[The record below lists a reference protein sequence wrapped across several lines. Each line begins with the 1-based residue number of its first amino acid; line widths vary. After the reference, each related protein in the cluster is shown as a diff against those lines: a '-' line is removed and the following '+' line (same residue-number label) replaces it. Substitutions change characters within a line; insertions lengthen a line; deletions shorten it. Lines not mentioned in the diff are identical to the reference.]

1 MTSLATAQ
9 ARALAHLD
17 AFLERTHP
25 GFATDKRLHDEARAL
40 SHAYTTGAVFSNDA
54 ASTLAYLAH
63 FGPRAIAAVSHAL
76 TFTNV
81 HDAVVDI
88 GAGSGASALAAVMA
102 GAKSVTL
109 VDSSAKSLVFAQRL
123 LEGTGARVTTHA
135 RDATGFVDKNAQ
147 LLLSAFAFGELPGEP
162 ADAFAALAK
171 CAPNAKGIVVVDAG
185 DRLRS
190 RRLQTARDAIAAG
203 ALVIGT
209 AATGGLR
216 NIRGPC
222 AHLEPCPALVRER
235 DWCHARIDKALVPT
249 AVTAGDASG
258 TEGAGGAGGIGG
270 TGGTNGAERLARFA
284 RAVGRDDERM
294 SASFL
299 VLDDRP
305 AIGSGGAGAEDVAL
319 VVIGDP
325 LKEKGRARLPVCGP
339 GGLRYLQALKRDRE
353 AYRALLDVARGARLP
368 LAAAQD
374 VREGTGH
381 VVDPSTL
388 K

>member
-1 MTSLATAQ
+1 MNEAH

-17 AFLERTHP
+17 AFLERTHR
-25 GFATDKRLHDEARAL
+25 GYADDKRLHDEARTL
-40 SHAYTTGAVFSNDA
+40 SHAYTMGATFSNDA
-54 ASTLAYLAH
+54 ASTIAYLAH

-76 TFTNV
+76 TFTNAR
-81 HDAVVDI
+81 DNVVDI
-88 GAGSGASALAAVMA
+88 GAGSGASTLAVVMA

-109 VDSSAKSLVFAQRL
+109 VDASAKSLAMAQRL
-123 LEGTGARVTTHA
+123 LEGTGARVRGHA
-135 RDATGFVDKNAQ
+135 RDAIGFVDKNAQ

-162 ADAFAALAK
+162 AEAFASLAK
-171 CAPNAKGIVVVDAG
+171 CAPSARSIVLVDAG

-190 RRLQTARDAIAAG
+190 RRLQSARDAIASG
-203 ALVIGT
+203 ALALG
-209 AATGGLR
+209 AL

-222 AHLEPCPALVRER
+222 AHLEPCPALVREK
-235 DWCHARIDKALVPT
+235 DWCHARIDKALDV
-249 AVTAGDASG
+249 AG
-258 TEGAGGAGGIGG
+258 T
-270 TGGTNGAERLARFA
+270 ERLARFA

-305 AIGSGGAGAEDVAL
+305 ALEEPAL

-339 GGLRYLQALKRDRE
+339 GGVRFLQALKRDR
-353 AYRALLDVARGARLP
+353 AAFDALLDVPRGARLP
-368 LAAAQD
+368 TSAASD

-381 VVDPSTL
+381 IVDPKSL
-388 K
+388 G